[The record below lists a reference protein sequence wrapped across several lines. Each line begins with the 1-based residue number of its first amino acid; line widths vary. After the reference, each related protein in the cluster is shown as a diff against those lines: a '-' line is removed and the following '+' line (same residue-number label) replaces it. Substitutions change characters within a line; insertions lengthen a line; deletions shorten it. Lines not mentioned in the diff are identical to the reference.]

1 MSTEA
6 DDLKLWNALSG
17 AAQDTLIGL
26 CKHGPLWDGDV
37 PSKSGRDDLI
47 ALRMAARIVMG
58 DQWVKA
64 QRNRSETMLQAE
76 EGYQA
81 ATPLG
86 RAVWKAGYVEPRKD
100 IVRKLVPPEY
110 VRNKP

>member
-1 MSTEA
+1 MPAVPSKSKRSLLA
-6 DDLKLWNALSG
+6 DKIAKVP
-17 AAQDTLIGL
+17 QR
-26 CKHGPLWDGDV
+26 KHGPLWDGDV